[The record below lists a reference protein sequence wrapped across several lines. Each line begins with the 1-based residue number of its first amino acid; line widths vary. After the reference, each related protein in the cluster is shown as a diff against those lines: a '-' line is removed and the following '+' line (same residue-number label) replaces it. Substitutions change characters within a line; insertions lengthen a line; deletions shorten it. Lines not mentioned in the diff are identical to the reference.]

1 MTATRPMSDDIVAA
15 SSTRKIEE
23 RSASNEPVS
32 NQAEM
37 ALGPAR
43 DVFQGGLFVLA
54 VLAALY
60 AAREVVLP
68 IVLAAMLKLLL
79 QPALRTL
86 QRLHVPRAL
95 GALLLIGLLF
105 CTLIAFGT
113 VLSGPAASWAQKLPQ
128 ACHDCKSI

>member
-23 RSASNEPVS
+23 RSASNGPVS
-32 NQAEM
+32 DQAEM

-60 AAREVVLP
+60 AAREIVLP

-79 QPALRTL
+79 QPGVANAAAA
-86 QRLHVPRAL
+86 PCA
-95 GALLLIGLLF
+95 A
-105 CTLIAFGT
+105 GT
-113 VLSGPAASWAQKLPQ
+113 
-128 ACHDCKSI
+128 